1 MTCRELIKLG
11 AVAGVSAMAGRL
23 GAVEPAVK
31 PLRILILGGT
41 GFTGPHSVR
50 YVGLELV
57 TSFGLTN
64 ALQSRADALRRGRC
78 ATAGRETD
86 ELAADR
92 RREVVNLK

>member
-11 AVAGVSAMAGRL
+11 AVAGVSALAGRL

-41 GFTGPHSVR
+41 VFSGPHPVR
-50 YVGLELV
+50 YLGLELV

-64 ALQSRADALRRGRC
+64 ALPNP
-78 ATAGRETD
+78 
-86 ELAADR
+86 ELTLYAEGGAR
-92 RREVVNLK
+92 PRVARLMSLPPTEGVRS